1 MRTDI
6 VLEDAD
12 HIWENLF
19 LMLFGVGYSTAVNS
33 DLAMGPP
40 FFSVCN
46 TAEIFIAQLFMLKT
60 G

>member
-19 LMLFGVGYSTAVNS
+19 LMLFGVGDSTAVNS
-33 DLAMGPP
+33 DLVMGHRT
-40 FFSVCN
+40 SLCVILVKSSSHSYLC
-46 TAEIFIAQLFMLKT
+46 
-60 G
+60 